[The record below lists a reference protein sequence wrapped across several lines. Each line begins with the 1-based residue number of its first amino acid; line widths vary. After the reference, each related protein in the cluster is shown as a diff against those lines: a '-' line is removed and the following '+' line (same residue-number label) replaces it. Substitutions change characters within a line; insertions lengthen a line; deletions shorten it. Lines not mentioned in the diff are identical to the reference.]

1 MGQFQSDFEAG
12 KANIAYTGSRNSV
25 WHRLGHEMADGM
37 SRADWQKA
45 GGNDFQV
52 MKVAAEYAW
61 NGDYKRA
68 DDLCFIVRQDNGRLL
83 GRSSVTD
90 RYVPCQ
96 PDELYNFMF
105 QYIDVDPRFA
115 MDVTGNFGGGSTIWA
130 AAVWNEGLTVA
141 GDSHVAR
148 LFMSTTFDGSGATRC
163 DMRITRPVCDNTI
176 AAGQGENKGAIVTT
190 RHNTRFDAKR
200 AGEELA
206 TLAKSVARYK
216 KIGDAM
222 AAVHMSADE
231 VKNFFRDIL
240 DIPHDAKESDVSTR
254 KLNQSRA
261 LRDAFHTTRRERNAK
276 NGDPIDVWTVLQ
288 SLTRYVDHDRISI
301 NGDGGEK
308 QFLSANFGSGDQL
321 KTKAMGLLLPR
332 VRDLIAA

>member
-1 MGQFQSDFEAG
+1 MGTFTSDFEAG
-12 KANIAYTGSRNSV
+12 NANIAYTGSRNSV
-25 WHRLGHEMADGM
+25 WHRLGKEMADGM
-37 SRADWQKA
+37 SRKEWQKA
-45 GGNDFQV
+45 GGNDFRV
-52 MKVAAEYAW
+52 SKVAAQYAW
-61 NGDYKRA
+61 DGDFKLA
-68 DDLCFIVRQDNGRLL
+68 DNLCFIVRNDNGRLL

-90 RYVPCQ
+90 RYIPHQ
-96 PDELYNFMF
+96 TDELYDFMF
-105 QYIDVDPRFA
+105 QYIEVDPRFK

-130 AAVWNEGLTVA
+130 AAIWADPVTIA
-141 GDSHVAR
+141 GDGHLAR

-190 RHNTRFDAKR
+190 RHNTKFDAKR

-216 KIGDAM
+216 AIGDAM
-222 AAVHMSADE
+222 AQVHMSADE

-261 LRDAFHTTRRERNAK
+261 LRDAFHTTRRERNAST
-276 NGDPIDVWTVLQ
+276 GAPIDVWTALQ
-288 SLTRYVDHDRISI
+288 SLTRYVDHDRVSV